1 MTTQKSV
8 PFMAS
13 EINLG
18 KGVGFLLTA
27 MVIFGVQDAVSKILV
42 ETYSPFQIVMVRYW
56 AFFVLAIWLVVRNS
70 TLRRAFISQA
80 VGWQIARGI
89 LLVVDIW
96 FFAEALKTVA
106 LGDIGAINMV
116 YPLLVTVFAIPLL
129 GEKVGIVR
137 MSAVLVGFAGALLI
151 IRPGVI
157 TVEIGVIYAVLSSTL
172 YALYLVLTRKV
183 SQVDTT
189 TTSLFY
195 VAVVGLVL
203 TTAVGVF
210 FWEPFAV
217 EDLWMVGVLGLT
229 MCGGH
234 GLVMVSLRYAPASVL
249 QPFNYFSLPWAITL
263 GVVVF
268 GTVIDGFALAGGVI
282 IVLAGLA
289 VMWRE
294 RQLAVKRPLM
304 KGAAIAAPRLS
315 PTSPDLSQDKGH
327 PEGQRRG

>member
-1 MTTQKSV
+1 MTAQKSV
-8 PFMAS
+8 PFTAS
-13 EINLG
+13 ELNLG
-18 KGVGFLLTA
+18 KGVGFLLAA
-27 MVIFGVQDAVSKILV
+27 MVIFGVQDAISKILV
-42 ETYSPFQIVMVRYW
+42 ETYSPFQIVMIRYW
-56 AFFVLAIWLVVRNS
+56 AFFALAIWLVVRNS
-70 TLRRAFISQA
+70 TLRRAFVSRA
-80 VGWQIARGI
+80 VGWQVARGV

-129 GEKVGIVR
+129 GEKVGMVR
-137 MSAVLVGFAGALLI
+137 MSAVLMGFAGALLI
-151 IRPGVI
+151 IRPGFI
-157 TVEIGVIYAVLSSTL
+157 TVELGVIYAVLSSAF

-210 FWEPFAV
+210 FWAPIAM
-217 EDLWMVGVLGLT
+217 EDLWMVGVLCLT

-234 GLVMVSLRYAPASVL
+234 GLVMVSLRYAPASML

-263 GVVVF
+263 GFVVF

-282 IVLAGLA
+282 IVVAGLA

-304 KGAAIAAPRLS
+304 KGSAIAAPHLS
-315 PTSPDLSQDKGH
+315 PKSPDPSPDTLH
-327 PEGQRRG
+327 PEVRQKG